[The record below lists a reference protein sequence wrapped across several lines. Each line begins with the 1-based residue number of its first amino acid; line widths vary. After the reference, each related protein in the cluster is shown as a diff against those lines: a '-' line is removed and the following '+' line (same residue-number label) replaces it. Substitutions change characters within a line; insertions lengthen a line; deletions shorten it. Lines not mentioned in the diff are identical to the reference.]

1 MAYGQP
7 WTQPGRQIITSQMI
21 APSSRT
27 HGPRVDVPGFNATIT
42 VPLYTAYAACTIKK
56 IIINS
61 DTATSGSDGS
71 NNFTFMLK
79 NHTQTQDL
87 MASAVSTNGNEIG
100 ENTAYTIS
108 ADQNQ
113 NVSANDVI
121 TLEITKTG
129 TPTNL
134 GSADLHAT
142 FVFEL
147 DE

>member
-100 ENTAYTIS
+100 RAHANSSHITNSYAVFCLKKNITIS
-108 ADQNQ
+108 YAAFCLKHNPHHTHP
-113 NVSANDVI
+113 SI
-121 TLEITKTG
+121 
-129 TPTNL
+129 
-134 GSADLHAT
+134 S
-142 FVFEL
+142 VFQ
-147 DE
+147 